1 MLKLYYAP
9 GACSLSPHIAL
20 RESGVPFE
28 LVLVDFAKGRAT
40 ADGKTLEA
48 VNPKNQVPALAL
60 DDGAILTEGSAMVQY
75 IADLAPQKALAPA
88 PGTLARVRLQ
98 EWLNFIA
105 TELHKGL
112 GPLYSPVAGD
122 DYKRATRD
130 RVGGKL
136 DYIAKTLAG
145 PYLMGEQFTVA
156 DGYLLYALR
165 TWRRF
170 DGELPN
176 VLSDYAGRV
185 TARPAVRAALEAEG
199 LTP

>member
-9 GACSLSPHIAL
+9 STCSLSPHIAL

-60 DDGAILTEGSAMVQY
+60 DDGGVLTEGAAMVQY
-75 IADLAPQKALAPA
+75 IADLAPGKALAPA
-88 PGTLARVRLQ
+88 AGTFARVRLQ

-105 TELHKGL
+105 TELHKGV
-112 GPLYSPVAGD
+112 GPLYSPIASD
-122 DYKRATRD
+122 EYKKATRE
-130 RVGGKL
+130 RVRGKL
-136 DYIAKTLAG
+136 DYVAKTLAG
-145 PYLMGEQFTVA
+145 PYLMGAGFSVA

-165 TWRRF
+165 TWRRL
-170 DGELPN
+170 DGELPT
-176 VLSDYAGRV
+176 VLADYAGRV
-185 TARPAVRAALEAEG
+185 TARPAVRAALDAEG